1 MNSISLLQ
9 DMAELSRQMVQA
21 AEANA
26 WDTLTELEK
35 RQAGLRDR
43 LIAGGIESETLSGEA
58 LSVKEQLL
66 REMLA
71 NDEIIRRHVVPW
83 LDSTR
88 KLLQRGTKG
97 RAMRNAYS
105 AMQR

>member
-1 MNSISLLQ
+1 MNTIALFQ
-9 DMAELSRQMVQA
+9 EMAELSRQMVQA

-26 WDTLTELEK
+26 WDTLAELEK
-35 RQAGLRDR
+35 RQAELRDT
-43 LIAGGIESETLSGEA
+43 LIAMAPETLSAEA
-58 LSVKEQLL
+58 LSIKERLL

-71 NDEIIRRHVVPW
+71 NDEIIRRHVTPK

-88 KLLQRGTKG
+88 KLLQRSTEG
-97 RAMRNAYS
+97 RAMRNAYT

>member
-1 MNSISLLQ
+1 MKSLALFEQ
-9 DMAELSRQMVQA
+9 MADLSRQMVQA
-21 AEANA
+21 AVANA
-26 WDTLTELEK
+26 WDTLAGLEQ
-35 RQAGLRDR
+35 RQAELRDT
-43 LIAGGIESETLSGEA
+43 LIAMAPETLSTEA
-58 LSVKEQLL
+58 LSIKECLL

-71 NDEIIRRHVVPW
+71 NDEIIRSHVTPA

-88 KLLQRGTKG
+88 KLLQSGTKG

>member
-1 MNSISLLQ
+1 MNTITLLQ
-9 DMAELSRQMVQA
+9 EMAELSQQMAQA

-26 WDTLTELEK
+26 WDTLVELEK
-35 RQAGLRDR
+35 RQAGVRDR
-43 LIAGGIESETLSGEA
+43 LIAGGVESETLGAEA
-58 LSVKEQLL
+58 LSIKERLL

-71 NDEIIRRHVVPW
+71 NDEIIRRHVTPK

-88 KLLQRGTKG
+88 KLLQRSTQG
-97 RAMRNAYS
+97 RAMRNAYT